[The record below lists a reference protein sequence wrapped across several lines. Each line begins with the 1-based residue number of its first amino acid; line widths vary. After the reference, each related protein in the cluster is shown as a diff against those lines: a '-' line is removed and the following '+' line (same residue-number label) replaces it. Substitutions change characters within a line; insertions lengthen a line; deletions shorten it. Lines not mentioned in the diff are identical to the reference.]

1 MKYEFSDVKKLYKY
15 AIALNLILISFIIY
29 QLFYS
34 RYYWKGEE
42 DKTFVIE
49 QGQSLDEIISGLTKN
64 DVIQNPFLFKIA
76 VRLSGKEGSIISKSY
91 LFKKGMNNLELIN
104 FLTDKNLTQ
113 FIKITIPEG
122 YSIKQIGKL
131 LEKKLSLSRD
141 KFYKETTND
150 SLINLLG
157 LKGKIKNL
165 EGFLFPDT
173 YDFPIAT
180 NERKV
185 VNMLFNEF
193 RKKVLEND
201 DLDSELETTDSTLL
215 KIITLA
221 SIIQGETNLTDEMP
235 VVSGVY
241 INRLNKGMKL
251 EADPTVQFIIPD
263 GPRRL
268 LYEDLK
274 INSPYNTYLFKGL
287 PPGPINN
294 PGVNAIKAALNPAE
308 HNYIFFVATGQGG
321 HRFSETYQQHLDAVK
336 DYRKKLKENKKNK

>member
-1 MKYEFSDVKKLYKY
+1 MKYEFSDVKKFYKY

-34 RYYWKGEE
+34 RYYWEGEE
-42 DKTFVIE
+42 EKTFVIE
-49 QGQSLDEIISGLTKN
+49 QGQSLDEILSGLTKN
-64 DVIQNPFLFKIA
+64 NVIQNPVLFKIA

-91 LFKKGMNNLELIN
+91 LFKNGMNNLELIN
-104 FLTDKNLTQ
+104 LLTDKNLTQ

-122 YSIKQIGKL
+122 YSIKQIGRL
-131 LEKKLSLSRD
+131 IEKKLSLSRE

-150 SLINLLG
+150 SLIKLLG

-173 YDFPIAT
+173 YDFPIGI
-180 NERKV
+180 NEKKI

-193 RKKVLEND
+193 REKVLEND

-221 SIIQGETNLTDEMP
+221 SIVQGETNLIDEMP
-235 VVSGVY
+235 VVAGVY
-241 INRLNKGMKL
+241 TNRLNKGMKL

-274 INSPYNTYLFKGL
+274 TNSPYNTYLFKGL